1 MGDSHCKR
9 VITYYIFD
17 CQFVLKK
24 KKNPTSSRE
33 GEKIGEAKS
42 IAFQIKFLVIAAA
55 PETLRGYN

>member
-17 CQFVLKK
+17 CQFVLK

-42 IAFQIKFLVIAAA
+42 IAFQIKFLVIAATL
-55 PETLRGYN
+55 ETLRGYN

>member
-1 MGDSHCKR
+1 MGEPAIAQL

-24 KKNPTSSRE
+24 PASSRE

-42 IAFQIKFLVIAAA
+42 IAFQIKSVVIAAA
-55 PETLRGYN
+55 PETLRDCN